1 MTQEIYWELLAWLF
15 RSFLAVTAFAFV
27 VAGYQTCAAARAG
40 AAAVKNRRAGG
51 RFTVRHGMPS
61 RFLREMFLT
70 LWGIEEFR
78 GCAPS
83 YLGGPS

>member
-27 VAGYQTCAAARAG
+27 
-40 AAAVKNRRAGG
+40 KNRGAGG

>member
-27 VAGYQTCAAARAG
+27 VAGYQT
-40 AAAVKNRRAGG
+40 AAVKNRRAGG

>member
-27 VAGYQTCAAARAG
+27 VAGYQTLRSRRAG

-61 RFLREMFLT
+61 RFLREIFDLM
-70 LWGIEEFR
+70 GH
-78 GCAPS
+78 
-83 YLGGPS
+83 

>member
-27 VAGYQTCAAARAG
+27 VAGYQTLRSRP
-40 AAAVKNRRAGG
+40 RRG

>member
-27 VAGYQTCAAARAG
+27 VAG